1 VAMKRAPVRMTLAI
15 AITGLVLTM
24 TVLVSGLLIA
34 SQKVPNTGNVK
45 AIGVGVYW
53 NSACTSNVTSID
65 WNSLEPGTTANRTVY
80 IKNKGNTRMML
91 NMTTDNWSTG
101 AYGKITLSW
110 NREGYLLDPAS
121 VVQAVLTLSVSSTI
135 SGVTSFS
142 FDITITGT
150 EHA

>member
-1 VAMKRAPVRMTLAI
+1 MAMKRSPVGITLAI

-24 TVLVSGLLIA
+24 TVLASSLLMT

-45 AIGVGVYW
+45 AIRVGVYW
-53 NSACTSNVTSID
+53 NGACTSNVTSID
-65 WNSLEPGTTANRTVY
+65 WNSLEPGTTTNRTVY
-80 IKNKGNTRMML
+80 IKNEGNTRMML

-110 NREGYLLDPAS
+110 NREGYLFDPAS
-121 VVQAVLTLSVSSTI
+121 VVQTVLTLSVSSNIT
-135 SGVTSFS
+135 GVTSFS
-142 FDITITGT
+142 FDIIITGT

>member
-1 VAMKRAPVRMTLAI
+1 MAMKRAPVRMTLAI

-65 WNSLEPGTTANRTVY
+65 WNFLEPGTTANRTVY
-80 IKNKGNTRMML
+80 IKNGGNTRMML

-110 NREGYLLDPAS
+110 NCEGYLLDPAS

-142 FDITITGT
+142 FDIIITGT